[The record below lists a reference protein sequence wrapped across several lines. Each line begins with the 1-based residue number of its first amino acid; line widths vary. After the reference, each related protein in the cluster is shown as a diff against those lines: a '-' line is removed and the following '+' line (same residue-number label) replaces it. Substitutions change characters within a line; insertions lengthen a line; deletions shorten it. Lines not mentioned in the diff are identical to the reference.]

1 MPPVMTDNDIGV
13 TVRLT
18 IVDDADGSAVDI
30 SSATTKQIVFESPS
44 GTSTTQTASF
54 TTDGTNGQIEY
65 VTTDGDVNEE
75 GEWRVQG
82 LVIFGGGTYRSQI
95 RRISV
100 REALD

>member
-1 MPPVMTDNDIGV
+1 MPTMTDNDIGV

-30 SSATTKQIVFESPS
+30 SAATTKQIIFVSPS
-44 GTSTTQTASF
+44 GTSTTRTASF
-54 TTDGTNGQIEY
+54 TTDGTDGQIEY
-65 VTTDGDVNEE
+65 VTVDGAVNAE